1 MCVSVN
7 ECVFVC
13 QENAVGQV
21 MRVNIPLS
29 WYRIPSQHA
38 SACVPGSGLSKPG
51 ARVMERSH
59 YGACR
64 PGFHPCSTAGAP
76 PLEAGGP
83 HNVVQMCV
91 CVCTVGSWEHGS
103 FNLWVRG
110 VVGWKQI
117 MILFPLCPWLTVS
130 GVRRISITAP
140 ALTPIFQVC
149 HAVACNGQ
157 NFPSGGLDWP
167 FGITKNITERD
178 LYILQIATAPNVDSK
193 SVYWNAKCVYL
204 LWV

>member
-1 MCVSVN
+1 MWSGWCLSHLLRVGLLDLAVKVQMCVSVN

-110 VVGWKQI
+110 VVESRLWYYFPFVLDWRSLGFAV
-117 MILFPLCPWLTVS
+117 FPL
-130 GVRRISITAP
+130 
-140 ALTPIFQVC
+140 Q
-149 HAVACNGQ
+149 
-157 NFPSGGLDWP
+157 
-167 FGITKNITERD
+167 
-178 LYILQIATAPNVDSK
+178 LQHLHQFFK
-193 SVYWNAKCVYL
+193 SVMR
-204 LWV
+204 